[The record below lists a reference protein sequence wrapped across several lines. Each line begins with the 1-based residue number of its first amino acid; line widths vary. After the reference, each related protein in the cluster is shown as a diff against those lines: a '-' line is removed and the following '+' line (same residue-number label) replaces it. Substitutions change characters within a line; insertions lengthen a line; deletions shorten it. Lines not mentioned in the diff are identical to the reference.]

1 MDVKK
6 DVVEPIATGI
16 AVLALV
22 AVLQWIL
29 DAVGFAP
36 FASIAVHVS
45 VQGVIGLTASLWV
58 VGKLVNKIPSFVENL
73 LKNIFI
79 S

>member
-22 AVLQWIL
+22 AILQWTL
-29 DAVGFAP
+29 NAVGFAP
-36 FASIAVHVS
+36 FAAIAIHMS
-45 VQGVIGLTASLWV
+45 VQGIIGLTASLWV